1 MNERDRVLVAP
12 CKDCPDRKVRCHSV
26 CEKYK
31 QFSEE
36 RQKKNTEGFL
46 ARESR
51 YNSEVVNRKRK
62 GRWG

>member
-1 MNERDRVLVAP
+1 MIAP
-12 CKDCPDRKVRCHSV
+12 CKDCHDRKVGCHSV

-36 RQKKNTEGFL
+36 RQQKNQDEFQ
-46 ARESR
+46 ARCAF
-51 YNSEVVNRKRK
+51 YSEVVNRKRK